1 MKAVGRRGKPRC
13 HRGEAARAHP
23 RSGLATMVFGLDVD
37 GIQVHPGKSG
47 AAVPL
52 NADVGQQILQRLAQG
67 MTERS
72 PTTEDG
78 ASSKGGYRVP
88 LPWQLN
94 GGVTN
99 RPGERSVKSRDA
111 MFDLQGEGLLRR
123 LRTGWSDMGG
133 RSPAWLLEC

>member
-1 MKAVGRRGKPRC
+1 MRMQ
-13 HRGEAARAHP
+13 
-23 RSGLATMVFGLDVD
+23 GLL
-37 GIQVHPGKSG
+37 
-47 AAVPL
+47 L
-52 NADVGQQILQRLAQG
+52 LYWLAQG

-99 RPGERSVKSRDA
+99 RPGERFVKSKDA

-123 LRTGWSDMGG
+123 LRTRWSDMGG
-133 RSPAWLLEC
+133 RYPA